1 MQRCIICGHK
11 FARVRKAG
19 QGSPPK
25 ARTTEIEPRLAMT
38 IGEGVNEGRQLQTR
52 SHSFSSRRSGSSS
65 PLLAIMTIL
74 PSLSISTRAICTPA
88 AATALTAL
96 VTSCC
101 RNVEGARAMVRKS
114 AYGRSCGA
122 PAKRTAWLEVVE
134 AVAYRAERGLVV
146 PAVNRDRAGR
156 VLDRSCGLGE
166 RHHPPALQQP
176 NQAGL
181 VVAGQASVARVRLG
195 RRLVEAEQVL

>member
-1 MQRCIICGHK
+1 M
-11 FARVRKAG
+11 
-19 QGSPPK
+19 
-25 ARTTEIEPRLAMT
+25 
-38 IGEGVNEGRQLQTR
+38 
-52 SHSFSSRRSGSSS
+52 
-65 PLLAIMTIL
+65 MTIL
-74 PSLSISTRAICTPA
+74 PALSISTRAICTPA

-195 RRLVEAEQVL
+195 RRLVEAEQVLCVPAKHLGLLAPLGKEAATVLDGLLPAIVWNEVRAAGLKVLKSAVKAVRFVS

>member
-1 MQRCIICGHK
+1 M
-11 FARVRKAG
+11 
-19 QGSPPK
+19 
-25 ARTTEIEPRLAMT
+25 
-38 IGEGVNEGRQLQTR
+38 
-52 SHSFSSRRSGSSS
+52 
-65 PLLAIMTIL
+65 AIMTIL

-88 AATALTAL
+88 AATALTDL
-96 VTSCC
+96 VTSF
-101 RNVEGARAMVRKS
+101 RRKVGGARRLAREA
-114 AYGRSCGA
+114 AYGRAWGA

-156 VLDRSCGLGE
+156 VLDRGCGLGE

-181 VVAGQASVARVRLG
+181 VVAGQASVARVQLG
-195 RRLVEAEQVL
+195 RR